1 MFRDLTGSTRK
12 LVMNNRRSSF
22 EFQLTEED
30 IRPLESLGVIS
41 IQTSGVGCPVDSNA
55 NLRRAVSWL
64 VNCDCAMITA
74 WRKSRPDGTPKTR
87 IENDNDNKTLVQ
99 KLRDFGYGV
108 SKVQGCYQEIGH
120 PLSREN
126 SFLVF
131 DLLNDSEL
139 FFERIFNLS
148 TLFLQ
153 DSFLYK
159 RAGVNT
165 VAYEIG
171 TNEAFGLNKRKPI
184 GTMRVGVCTEG
195 IFSKIGSGTI
205 TFE

>member
-1 MFRDLTGSTRK
+1 MPIGQF
-12 LVMNNRRSSF
+12 VMNKNRTVF
-22 EFQLTEED
+22 EVQLTVED
-30 IRPLESLGVIS
+30 IFPLERSGAIS
-41 IQTSGVGCPVDSNA
+41 IHNNGGRLLTDSNA
-55 NLRRAVSWL
+55 NLRRAISWL

-74 WRKSRPDGTPKTR
+74 WRKERPDGTPKTR
-87 IENDNDNKTLVQ
+87 IENDKDNKTLVQ

-131 DLLNDSEL
+131 DLLNNSEL
-139 FFERIFNLS
+139 FFERLFSLS
-148 TLFLQ
+148 AQFLQ

-165 VAYEIG
+165 IAYEIG
-171 TNEAFGLNKRKPI
+171 TNEAFGLNKRKPV
-184 GTMRVGVCTEG
+184 GTLRVGVCTEG
-195 IFSKIGSGTI
+195 VFSKIGSGTI

>member
-1 MFRDLTGSTRK
+1 
-12 LVMNNRRSSF
+12 
-22 EFQLTEED
+22 
-30 IRPLESLGVIS
+30 
-41 IQTSGVGCPVDSNA
+41 
-55 NLRRAVSWL
+55 
-64 VNCDCAMITA
+64 MITA
-74 WRKSRPDGTPKTR
+74 WRKERPDGTPKTR
-87 IENDNDNKTLVQ
+87 IENDKDNKTLVQ

-108 SKVQGCYQEIGH
+108 STVQGCYQEIGH

-131 DLLNDSEL
+131 DLLNNSEL
-139 FFERIFNLS
+139 FFERLFSLS
-148 TLFLQ
+148 AQFLQ

-165 VAYEIG
+165 IAYEIG
-171 TNEAFGLNKRKPI
+171 TNEAFGLNKRKPV
-184 GTMRVGVCTEG
+184 GTLRVGVCTEG